1 MKKILCFA
9 LLCWISPENPHAEDH
24 SEQELKRIQ
33 NRHLVVKITESY
45 PTQHFALLILVFLA
59 TGICT
64 AKVPDLLGKW
74 NGSWSAYDEGIGYSN
89 LTENGS
95 FFLTFTK
102 QHDRIFAG
110 NLTFKPENGTETDEG
125 LAGAIGLDN

>member
-45 PTQHFALLILVFLA
+45 PTQQF
-59 TGICT
+59 
-64 AKVPDLLGKW
+64 DLLCLCTIKSISISRKGISW
-74 NGSWSAYDEGIGYSN
+74 NSSACLLFCEQPALTSAPKCPSSSN
-89 LTENGS
+89 PRRFCLW
-95 FFLTFTK
+95 K
-102 QHDRIFAG
+102 RR
-110 NLTFKPENGTETDEG
+110 
-125 LAGAIGLDN
+125 